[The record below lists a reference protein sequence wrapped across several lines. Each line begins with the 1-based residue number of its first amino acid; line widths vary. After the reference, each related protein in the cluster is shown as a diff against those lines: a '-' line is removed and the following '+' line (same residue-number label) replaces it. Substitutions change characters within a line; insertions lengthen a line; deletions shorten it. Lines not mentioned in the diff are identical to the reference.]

1 MPPSHEWPAVMA
13 PSRDLTSTH
22 PSYALEVHIRGV
34 MHLQV
39 EKLPPRVTTVLTAV
53 VSSLVTWLTTH
64 GLHW

>member
-1 MPPSHEWPAVMA
+1 MA
-13 PSRDLTSTH
+13 PSRYLTSEH
-22 PSYALEVHIRGV
+22 PPYALEVHIRSV

-39 EKLPPRVTTVLTAV
+39 ERLPPRVATVLTAV

>member
-1 MPPSHEWPAVMA
+1 MA
-13 PSRDLTSTH
+13 PVRDLTSEQ

-39 EKLPPRVTTVLTAV
+39 ERLPPRVTTVLTAV